1 MDGGTYTPVLVSIRD
16 WCWCLLSQI
25 PIDVSQHQ
33 HQTLLFSASWSDK
46 VQSLAAEILRPNNS
60 VVRVAVGAGRADQLA
75 ANSAILQRVEVL
87 PVRGKL
93 PLHPKDQER
102 IDSDKLERLI
112 SEPPYMYS
120 NMLCKVVFALSSLWS
135 ILVQARVWVRG
146 WCIP

>member
-46 VQSLAAEILRPNNS
+46 VQSLAAEILRPGNS

-112 SEPPYMYS
+112 GEPPYIY
-120 NMLCKVVFALSSLWS
+120 VFEY
-135 ILVQARVWVRG
+135 V
-146 WCIP
+146 

>member
-16 WCWCLLSQI
+16 WWCLLSQI

-33 HQTLLFSASWSDK
+33 HQTLLFSASWSNK
-46 VQSLAAEILRPNNS
+46 VQSLAAEILRPNS

-120 NMLCKVVFALSSLWS
+120 NMCKVVFALSSLWS
-135 ILVQARVWVRG
+135 ILVQARGWVRG
-146 WCIP
+146 RCIP